1 MIRLTERD
9 NSLMGPKKKK
19 EGKTSPLL
27 ASMTTFHFRF
37 LVLSG
42 LDSSRR
48 ETLRTGLRIVRGAV
62 VVERIDLLEDL
73 ASRQIQL

>member
-73 ASRQIQL
+73 ASRPIQL